1 MKINAKIKTR
11 SLFTLGAVAALAAL
25 CLDTQRADAA
35 VIAIDYGTDW
45 FKVALVKPGIPL
57 DIVLNTESKR
67 KTPSAITIRGDE
79 RTFGS
84 DSLTLA
90 TRFPQDSFIGL
101 KRILGRDYDD
111 DHCVEYRNTF
121 TNNMSKDPV
130 RGTAVLETTAGTKY
144 TAEELVAMQ
153 FALAK
158 RQAEDTAGETI
169 KDVVITVPPF
179 FNQFERQAV
188 LDAAEL
194 AGLRVL
200 SLVHDESAVALNY
213 AMTRSFPQEQCHI
226 FYDMGAGS
234 TVASLACFQDL
245 TVKDVGKFN
254 KTVQQIEIKS
264 VGYDRTLG
272 GHEFDV
278 RLQKLLA
285 EKFQEQKGT
294 KVSMPVVQNER
305 AMAKLLKE
313 ANRVKQILSA
323 NTETMASV
331 ENLMED
337 TDFKV
342 KVTRAELEALS
353 KDLLMRVRG
362 PIDTALAEGNKT
374 LADIQS
380 LVLVG
385 GGVRI
390 PSIQAN
396 LAAIVGENN
405 IAKNVNMD
413 EAAVMGAVFR
423 AASLSKQFKV
433 KEVRLKDISLF
444 PIEVKYTGESK
455 DVNTPGKPFVTSI
468 FGASS
473 TIGTSKIM
481 SFKRVTDFGFDL
493 QYGEVSGEIE
503 GEISNREI
511 AHVSLSG
518 LTDAINKFKDISVA
532 TPKVKVTIELSNS
545 GVLTVRDATATIE
558 TDHSKKASLA
568 DKVKS
573 FFGGSEK
580 NGDVQDAEPKE
591 NGEEQD
597 GGEANGQEKDKG
609 KENTESKENKAEQA
623 NGNNTDTPAKNET
636 TVTTQIEKIVLSVQ
650 TDHRGITPL
659 TILNKQESVAKI
671 QRLDSIDAAKRTR
684 EESRNALESF
694 LYRGRDLLDKTEIIE
709 VSTEEEREKLS
720 ESLSTIS
727 EWMDDNEDAGTPEF
741 QERLKQLRKLERP
754 LSVRAAE
761 RVSRPKA
768 FASLSS
774 SVTMARN
781 VGEHLLTGE
790 GAFHDPA
797 DVQKLFDACD
807 EVLAWIKEKEAELAE
822 LPLWKD
828 GTVSTRQIQL
838 KGAAVER
845 EMHRLMSMKKPK
857 APKKEKEPASNTTEK
872 TDDTKEEPL
881 EQPEKTEKTEKTEE
895 TEKTEKTEETGNEGE
910 KKAEEDTKEQGQ
922 SEGAK
927 EPVETPKHTKDEL

>member
-1 MKINAKIKTR
+1 MKINTKIKKR

-25 CLDTQRADAA
+25 CLNTQQADAA

-67 KTPSAITIRGDE
+67 KTPSAITVRGDE
-79 RTFGS
+79 RAFGS
-84 DSLTLA
+84 ESLSLA

-101 KRILGRDYDD
+101 KRILGRDYED

-130 RGTAVLETTAGTKY
+130 RGTVVLETTAGTKY
-144 TAEELVAMQ
+144 TAEELVAMK

-158 RQAEDTAGETI
+158 RQAEDTAGEPVR
-169 KDVVITVPPF
+169 DVVITVPPF
-179 FNQFERQAV
+179 YSQFERQAV
-188 LDAAEL
+188 LEAAEL

-200 SLVHDESAVALNY
+200 SLIHDESAVALNY

-294 KVSMPVVQNER
+294 KISMPVVQNER

-353 KDLLMRVRG
+353 KDLLARVRG
-362 PIDTALAEGNKT
+362 PIDAALEEGNKT
-374 LADIQS
+374 LGDIQS

-396 LAAIVGENN
+396 LAAIVGEKN

-455 DVNTPGKPFVTSI
+455 DANTPGKPFVTPI
-468 FGASS
+468 FAAKS
-473 TIGTSKIM
+473 TLGTSKIM

-493 QYGEVSGEIE
+493 QYGDVSEN
-503 GEISNREI
+503 GEISHKEI

-545 GVLTVRDATATIE
+545 GVLIVRDATATIE

-591 NGEEQD
+591 NGDEQD
-597 GGEANGQEKDKG
+597 GGEANEQEKDKG
-609 KENTESKENKAEQA
+609 KENTESKENKTEQT
-623 NGNNTDTPAKNET
+623 NGNNTDSPAKNET
-636 TVTTQIEKIVLSVQ
+636 AVTTQIEKIVLSVQ
-650 TDHRGITPL
+650 VEYKGITPL
-659 TILNKQESVAKI
+659 TTLQKQESMAKI
-671 QRLDSIDAAKRTR
+671 QRLDGLDAAKQAR

-694 LYRGRDLLDKTEIIE
+694 LYRGRELLDKTEIIE

-727 EWMDDNEDAGTPEF
+727 EWLDENEDADTPEF
-741 QERLKQLRKLERP
+741 QDRLKQLRKLERP

-807 EVLAWIKEKEAELAE
+807 EVLAWIKEKEAELEA

-857 APKKEKEPASNTTEK
+857 APKKEKEPASNTSEK
-872 TDDTKEEPL
+872 ADDTKEEPKSGEQPQ
-881 EQPEKTEKTEKTEE
+881 EQPEKTEE
-895 TEKTEKTEETGNEGE
+895 TATDKEGE
-910 KKAEEDTKEQGQ
+910 KKPEEDKKEQGQ
-922 SEGAK
+922 SEGTK

>member
-1 MKINAKIKTR
+1 MKINTKIKKR
-11 SLFTLGAVAALAAL
+11 SLLTLGAVAALATL
-25 CLDTQRADAA
+25 CLNTQQADAA

-79 RTFGS
+79 RAFGS
-84 DSLTLA
+84 ESLSLA
-90 TRFPQDSFIGL
+90 TRFPQDSFIGV

-111 DHCVEYRNTF
+111 DHCVEYRKTF

-130 RGTAVLETTAGTKY
+130 RGTAVLETTTGVKY

-169 KDVVITVPPF
+169 RDVVITVPPF

-213 AMTRSFPQEQCHI
+213 GMTRAFPQEQCHL

-245 TVKDVGKFN
+245 TVKDGKLN

-272 GHEFDV
+272 GHEFDI

-285 EKFQEQKGT
+285 EKFQEQKGS
-294 KVSMPVVQNER
+294 KVSMPVFQNER

-353 KDLLMRVRG
+353 KDLLTRVRG
-362 PIDTALAEGNKT
+362 PIDAALAEGNKT
-374 LADIQS
+374 LAEIQS

-390 PSIQAN
+390 PSVQAN

-455 DVNTPGKPFVTSI
+455 DVNTPGKPFVTPI
-468 FGASS
+468 FGARS

-493 QYGEVSGEIE
+493 TYGEVSGENE
-503 GEISNREI
+503 KDISNREI

-545 GVLTVRDATATIE
+545 GVVTIRDATATIE

-580 NGDVQDAEPKE
+580 NGDVQDAESKE
-591 NGEEQD
+591 NGEGQD
-597 GGEANGQEKDKG
+597 GGEANEQEKGKG
-609 KENTESKENKAEQA
+609 KENTESKENKTEQT
-623 NGNNTDTPAKNET
+623 NGNNTDTPKNET

-650 TDHRGITPL
+650 TEHKGITPL
-659 TILNKQESVAKI
+659 TVLNKQESVAKI
-671 QRLDSIDAAKRTR
+671 QRLDALDAAKRTR

-694 LYRGRDLLDKTEIIE
+694 LYRGRDLLDKAEIIE
-709 VSTEEEREKLS
+709 ISTEEEREKLS
-720 ESLSTIS
+720 ENLSTVS
-727 EWMDDNEDAGTPEF
+727 EWLDENEDADNAEF

-807 EVLAWIKEKEAELAE
+807 EVLAWIKEKEAELAA

-857 APKKEKEPASNTTEK
+857 ASKKEKEPASNTTEK
-872 TDDTKEEPL
+872 TDDTKEEPKSGEEPQ
-881 EQPEKTEKTEKTEE
+881 EQPEKKTEE
-895 TEKTEKTEETGNEGE
+895 SEKTGTEGE
-910 KKAEEDTKEQGQ
+910 KKAEEDQKEQGQ

>member
-1 MKINAKIKTR
+1 MKINTKIKKR
-11 SLFTLGAVAALAAL
+11 SLLTLGAVAALATL
-25 CLDTQRADAA
+25 CLNTQQADAA

-45 FKVALVKPGIPL
+45 FKVALVKPGVPL

-79 RTFGS
+79 RAFGS
-84 DSLTLA
+84 ESLSLA
-90 TRFPQDSFIGL
+90 TRFPQDSFIGV

-111 DHCVEYRNTF
+111 DHCVEYRKTF
-121 TNNMSKDPV
+121 TNTMSKDPV
-130 RGTAVLETTAGTKY
+130 RGTAVLETTAGVKY

-169 KDVVITVPPF
+169 RDVVITVPPF

-213 AMTRSFPQEQCHI
+213 GMTRSFPQEQCHL

-245 TVKDVGKFN
+245 TVKDVGKLN

-285 EKFQEQKGT
+285 EKFQEQKGS
-294 KVSMPVVQNER
+294 KISMPVVQNER

-353 KDLLMRVRG
+353 KDLLTRVRG
-362 PIDTALAEGNKT
+362 PIDAALAEGNKT
-374 LADIQS
+374 LAEIQS

-390 PSIQAN
+390 PSVQAN

-455 DVNTPGKPFVTSI
+455 DENTPGKPFVTPI
-468 FGASS
+468 FGARS

-493 QYGEVSGEIE
+493 KYGEVPGEHE
-503 GEISNREI
+503 KDISNREI

-545 GVLTVRDATATIE
+545 GVVTIRDATATIE
-558 TDHSKKASLA
+558 TDQSKKASLA

-580 NGDVQDAEPKE
+580 NGDVQDAELKE
-591 NGEEQD
+591 NGEGQD
-597 GGEANGQEKDKG
+597 GGEANEQEKGKG
-609 KENTESKENKAEQA
+609 KENKESKDDKTEQT
-623 NGNNTDTPAKNET
+623 NGNNTDTPKNET

-650 TDHRGITPL
+650 TEHKGITPL
-659 TILNKQESVAKI
+659 TTLNKQESVAKI
-671 QRLDSIDAAKRTR
+671 QRLDALDAAKRTR

-694 LYRGRDLLDKTEIIE
+694 LYRGRDLLDKAEIIE
-709 VSTEEEREKLS
+709 VSTEEERGKLS
-720 ESLSTIS
+720 ENLSTVS
-727 EWMDDNEDAGTPEF
+727 EWLDENEDADNAEF
-741 QERLKQLRKLERP
+741 QERLKQLRTLERP

-807 EVLAWIKEKEAELAE
+807 EVLAWIKEKEAELAA

-828 GTVSTRQIQL
+828 GSVSTRQIQL
-838 KGAAVER
+838 KGAGVER

-857 APKKEKEPASNTTEK
+857 APKKEKEPASNTTDK
-872 TDDTKEEPL
+872 TDDTKEEPKSGEEAP
-881 EQPEKTEKTEKTEE
+881 EQPEKKTEE
-895 TEKTEKTEETGNEGE
+895 AEKTGSEGE
-910 KKAEEDTKEQGQ
+910 TKTKEDMKDQGQ

>member
-1 MKINAKIKTR
+1 MKISTKIKTR

-25 CLDTQRADAA
+25 CLDSHHADAA

-79 RTFGS
+79 RAFGS
-84 DSLTLA
+84 ESLSLA

-121 TNNMSKDPV
+121 TNNMSRDPV

-158 RQAEDTAGETI
+158 RQAEDTAGETVR
-169 KDVVITVPPF
+169 DVVITVPPF

-278 RLQKLLA
+278 RVQKLLA
-285 EKFQEQKGT
+285 DKFQEQKGA
-294 KVSMPVVQNER
+294 KISMPVVQNER

-337 TDFKV
+337 IDFKV
-342 KVTRAELEALS
+342 KVTRAELETLS
-353 KDLLMRVRG
+353 KDLLARVRG
-362 PIDTALAEGNKT
+362 PIDAALAEGNKT

-396 LAAIVGENN
+396 LAAIVGEKN

-444 PIEVKYTGESK
+444 PIEVKYTGESN
-455 DVNTPGKPFVTSI
+455 DASTPGKPFLTPI
-468 FGASS
+468 FGARS

-493 QYGEVSGEIE
+493 QYGVVSGENE

-545 GVLTVRDATATIE
+545 GVVSVREATATIE

-580 NGDVQDAEPKE
+580 NEDVQDAEPKE
-591 NGEEQD
+591 GGEEQE
-597 GGEANGQEKDKG
+597 GGEANEQDKDKN
-609 KENTESKENKAEQA
+609 KENTDSKDNKTDQA

-650 TDHRGITPL
+650 TEHKGITPL
-659 TILNKQESVAKI
+659 TVLNKQESVAKI
-671 QRLDSIDAAKRTR
+671 QRLDALDAAKRTR

-727 EWMDDNEDAGTPEF
+727 EWLDENEDADTPEF
-741 QERLKQLRKLERP
+741 KDRLKQLRTLERP
-754 LSVRAAE
+754 MSVRAAE

-807 EVLAWIKEKEAELAE
+807 EVLAWIKEKETELAA

-857 APKKEKEPASNTTEK
+857 APKKEKEPANNATEK
-872 TDDTKEEPL
+872 TEDTKEEPKSGEEPL
-881 EQPEKTEKTEKTEE
+881 EQQPEKTEKTEEA
-895 TEKTEKTEETGNEGE
+895 E
-910 KKAEEDTKEQGQ
+910 KKAEEDKKE
-922 SEGAK
+922 SEGTH